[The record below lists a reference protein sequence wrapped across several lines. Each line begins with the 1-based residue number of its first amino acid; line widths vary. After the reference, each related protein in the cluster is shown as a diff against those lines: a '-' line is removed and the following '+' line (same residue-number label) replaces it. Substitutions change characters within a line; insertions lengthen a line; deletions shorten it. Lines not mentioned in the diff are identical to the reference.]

1 MGKTRRLQKYE
12 RQTTRIKDKY
22 YSYNPLSKSSPDL
35 ATVTAKRK
43 VRAAKRQQVFDS
55 TSRFNLNPLPK

>member
-12 RQTTRIKDKY
+12 RQTSRIKDKY

-43 VRAAKRQQVFDS
+43 VRATKRQQVFDS